1 MKNCSDLG
9 VETHITKVL
18 SILPLFEIVAYMM
31 AFGIG
36 VGTVPWLLLGELC
49 PVQVVVFYFVN
60 LANFIA
66 MKYF

>member
-18 SILPLFEIVAYMM
+18 SILPLLEIVCYMM

-49 PVQVVVFYFVN
+49 PVQV
-60 LANFIA
+60 
-66 MKYF
+66 K

>member
-18 SILPLFEIVAYMM
+18 SILPLLEIVCYMM

-49 PVQVVVFYFVN
+49 PVQVKQSR
-60 LANFIA
+60 I
-66 MKYF
+66 